1 MSPEIGKVNWI
12 YFREQIYDFETSL
25 TALVEVLQYK
35 FFDQQSPCDPTLL
48 HCEFIGES
56 EKKTHRD
63 LAKIS
68 ISYLGQD
75 KVVVDKI
82 CGTLMQN
89 SHTLWK
95 RITDIKNSDTAYSKN
110 LERIGKSDNFIYIF
124 SRKSLENSSD
134 QELWEQEL
142 KYA

>member
-1 MSPEIGKVNWI
+1 M
-12 YFREQIYDFETSL
+12 
-25 TALVEVLQYK
+25 
-35 FFDQQSPCDPTLL
+35 
-48 HCEFIGES
+48 
-56 EKKTHRD
+56 
-63 LAKIS
+63 
-68 ISYLGQD
+68 
-75 KVVVDKI
+75 DKI